1 MFKPRRDSF
10 SGNRGGSGN
19 FGGSRDRHGR
29 NDRHFSGGGDRGGFD
44 RDERPSF
51 DAVCDQCG
59 KACTVPFKPT
69 GSRPVLCRQCFKNE
83 GGGGSDRPSYRDRG
97 NDRDSRRGGDSQMD
111 TAGLEKQLKKINDR
125 LDLILDA
132 LAPAAPPKKKEKA
145 AKKNKKEK
153 KPEVIEEE
161 IVEEDAIEEN
171 AIDEDDDIDEDDEDF
186 IDDEDPIDDEDS
198 EDQST

>member
-19 FGGSRDRHGR
+19 FGGSRERHGR
-29 NDRHFSGGGDRGGFD
+29 NDRHFSGGGGGFD

-59 KACTVPFKPT
+59 KSCTVPFKPT

-97 NDRDSRRGGDSQMD
+97 NDRGNDRDSRRAPESQMD
-111 TAGLEKQLKKINDR
+111 TANLERQLKKINDR

-153 KPEVIEEE
+153 KEAVIEEE
-161 IVEEDAIEEN
+161 IVEED
-171 AIDEDDDIDEDDEDF
+171 AIDEDDDIDEDDEDLMN
-186 IDDEDPIDDEDS
+186 DEDPIDDEDS